1 MDSVDQLLAQL
12 KAEQEPPRSPA
23 AVSPSKANDR
33 SAVPP
38 AQSLD
43 NLLHQLTDDTQRSV
57 RKTLSQSPSAFHSTR
72 AAADVPA
79 HHQLLSDL
87 KTHYVNQDQAEVA
100 KQQEELQAAE
110 QQRQQQAQEQQRQQ
124 QAKQRRLEQL
134 QAKRRAELIE
144 PATEWL
150 QRLNPR
156 SEEGRWFEEFACGYD
171 SRLEAAIDY
180 LEALQSVG
188 DESIGKA

>member
-1 MDSVDQLLAQL
+1 MDSVDRLLAQL
-12 KAEQEPPRSPA
+12 KAEQEPPRS
-23 AVSPSKANDR
+23 
-33 SAVPP
+33 
-38 AQSLD
+38 LD
-43 NLLHQLTDDTQRSV
+43 NLLSQLADDAQRSV
-57 RKTLSQSPSAFHSTR
+57 RRTLSQKPLVSQPALPSPQSL
-72 AAADVPA
+72 A

-87 KTHYVNQDQAEVA
+87 KSHYENQDQLELA
-100 KQQEELQAAE
+100 QQQQDRQVAE
-110 QQRQQQAQEQQRQQ
+110 QQRQQQEREQQRQQ
-124 QAKQRRLEQL
+124 QEKQRRLDQL

-150 QRLNPR
+150 KRLNPR

-188 DESIGKA
+188 HSS